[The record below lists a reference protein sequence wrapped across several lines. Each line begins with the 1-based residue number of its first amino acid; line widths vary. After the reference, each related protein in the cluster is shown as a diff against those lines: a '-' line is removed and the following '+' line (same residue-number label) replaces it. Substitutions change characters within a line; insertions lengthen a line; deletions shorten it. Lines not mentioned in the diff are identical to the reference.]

1 MLQATK
7 DQIGVLEDRLMN
19 VMSDYGERHRI
30 DWLTYNPLRMRF
42 FHRYAKRDASAVI
55 ASLES
60 VIPEARTY
68 ADIGAG
74 SGAYAAEA
82 VRRGHPTVACERSAA
97 GRLIARR
104 QGVESVP
111 FDLTKARPAHL
122 ATGSIDLAFSFE
134 VAEHLPPE
142 LGERLVEFMC
152 QIDAPTVVFSAA
164 QPGQGGTGHINE
176 QPSAHWAQRFAER
189 GYRLDEP
196 RTSTLRAALRKGDV
210 TSRWL
215 LSNAMV
221 LGRETPS

>member
-19 VMSDYGERHRI
+19 VLSDYGERYRI

-42 FHRYAKRDASAVI
+42 FHRYAKRDAGAVI
-55 ASLES
+55 AGLES

-82 VRRGHPTVACERSAA
+82 VRRGHPTVACERSAT

-104 QGVESVP
+104 QGVHSVH
-111 FDLTKARPAHL
+111 FDLTKARPAQL
-122 ATGSIDLAFSFE
+122 PTGSIDLAYSFE

-176 QPSAHWAQRFAER
+176 QPSAHWVQRFAER

-196 RTSTLRAALRKGDV
+196 RTARLREALRSGDV

>member
-19 VMSDYGERHRI
+19 VLSDYGERHRI

-55 ASLES
+55 ASLEK

-82 VRRGHPTVACERSAA
+82 VRRGHPTMACERSAT
-97 GRLIARR
+97 GRLIAKR
-104 QGVESVP
+104 QGVVSVP
-111 FDLTKARPAHL
+111 FDLTKPRPARL
-122 ATGSIDLAFSFE
+122 PMDSIDLVYSFE

-164 QPGQGGTGHINE
+164 QPGQGGTGHVNE
-176 QPSAHWAQRFAER
+176 RPSAHWAQRFAEK
-189 GYRLDEP
+189 GYGLDEGH
-196 RTSTLRAALRKGDV
+196 TSTLREAMRSRDV

-215 LSNAMV
+215 LTNAMV
-221 LGRETPS
+221 LRKATPS